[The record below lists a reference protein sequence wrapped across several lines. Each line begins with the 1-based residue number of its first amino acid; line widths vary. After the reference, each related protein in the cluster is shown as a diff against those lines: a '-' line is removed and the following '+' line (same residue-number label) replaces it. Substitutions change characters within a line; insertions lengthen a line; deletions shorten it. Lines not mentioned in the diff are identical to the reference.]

1 MMNALP
7 RREYLGSHIGIAER
21 MRVFRTP
28 EALELDSSDRY
39 EIRRQRVFYD
49 EIVLVTLHR
58 ELGGGPY
65 PWFFGGLA
73 IIAGLL
79 ALAFSASA
87 AEPDVYRVFLASAG
101 FLALLSAAGFLL
113 PSWIV
118 TVFGIRT
125 RARIRYRMRGN
136 RAQTVYDEIRQAAA
150 AAQQSAVATAPS
162 VVPDLPEPPPLPPDL
177 SSPPVRS
184 T

>member
-7 RREYLGSHIGIAER
+7 RREYLGSHIGMTER

-65 PWFFGGLA
+65 PWLFGGLA
-73 IIAGLL
+73 LIAGLL
-79 ALAFSASA
+79 ALAFMSTGP
-87 AEPDVYRVFLASAG
+87 EVYNVFLASAG
-101 FLALLSAAGFLL
+101 GLALLSAAGFLL

-118 TVFGIRT
+118 TIFGKRT
-125 RARIRYRMRGN
+125 RARIRYRLRGN

-150 AAQQSAVATAPS
+150 AAQTLPVATVQEPAP
-162 VVPDLPEPPPLPPDL
+162 PEPSPPPPLPQAGEG
-177 SSPPVRS
+177 
-184 T
+184 